1 MSLPEHMDDPSIAD
15 DERLFRRI
23 HLKQIVKDED
33 TGLARISSGA
43 FRDRELSVDIEK
55 VLQSQ
60 GEEISFCLK
69 GQRAC
74 KLVYLMAGSA
84 RQFQQA
90 VFHDP
95 TPENPAHGIVYGSK
109 NNKRVSEGLRDSA
122 IWAIPAQAPPYAE
135 LEAEGRGLGLI
146 L

>member
-1 MSLPEHMDDPSIAD
+1 MSLPDFTDDPSIAD
-15 DERLFRRI
+15 IERLLRRI

-43 FRDRELSVDIEK
+43 FRDKELSVDIEK
-55 VLQSQ
+55 VLRGRGQ
-60 GEEISFCLK
+60 EIDFCLK

-74 KLVYLMAGSA
+74 KLAYFTAGSA
-84 RQFQQA
+84 RQFQQV

-95 TPENPAHGIVYGSK
+95 MPDDPAHGIVYGSK
-109 NNKRVSEGLRDSA
+109 NNRRICEGLRDSA
-122 IWAIPAQAPPYAE
+122 IWAIPAQAPPFADI
-135 LEAEGRGLGLI
+135 EAEGRELGLV